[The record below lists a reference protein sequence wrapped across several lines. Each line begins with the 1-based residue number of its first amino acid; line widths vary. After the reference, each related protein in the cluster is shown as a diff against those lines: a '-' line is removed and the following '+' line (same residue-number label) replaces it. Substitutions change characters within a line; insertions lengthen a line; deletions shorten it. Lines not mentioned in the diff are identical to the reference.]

1 MVASVRS
8 AGAQLQASGRTVEPA
23 AIALSCRGGT
33 GVWLDGDGQFIEVPE
48 VDDLGSS
55 FASDE
60 IYELYG
66 SDVWGPEGPFG
77 YGYAP
82 ATLGR
87 VLWLRRHRPDA
98 FTRLARIG
106 ALHDWVILKLCGVWA
121 SDPATGTS
129 NGPWPAAAVALTGLP
144 ADALPRTLPQD
155 SIAGGL
161 ATMVAAELGLP
172 PGAPVVVGCHD
183 GVAANIGCGT
193 VRDGDTCITLGSNL
207 VVRAVTGHRVPEAFG
222 YPILEHT
229 WAWVRGVHGIAA
241 QVDAVVAVLDGLG
254 TPVGPDRHM
263 ALTTLAEAV
272 GIEQPVIPL
281 PSLPRG
287 SESLRAQQARDALA
301 AGHSPGAIYRAT
313 LAGSAE
319 SVAALVNRARG
330 DGADCRRFV
339 VTGATAGNRL
349 MLSIL
354 SAMLGTSIEVGE
366 QEAGLLGAAI
376 LAAVAAGI
384 YPNVEA
390 AIGQM
395 VRPGQIVDASEDVK
409 SVYSG
414 QNAGFRGDTSA
425 APGDRMRRHLT

>member
-1 MVASVRS
+1 M
-8 AGAQLQASGRTVEPA
+8 
-23 AIALSCRGGT
+23 
-33 GVWLDGDGQFIEVPE
+33 
-48 VDDLGSS
+48 
-55 FASDE
+55 
-60 IYELYG
+60 
-66 SDVWGPEGPFG
+66 WGPEGPFG

-330 DGADCRRFV
+330 DGADCRRFWRRAPPR
-339 VTGATAGNRL
+339 ATDSCSRYSVRCSERRSRWVSRKL
-349 MLSIL
+349 DCW
-354 SAMLGTSIEVGE
+354 
-366 QEAGLLGAAI
+366 AAI